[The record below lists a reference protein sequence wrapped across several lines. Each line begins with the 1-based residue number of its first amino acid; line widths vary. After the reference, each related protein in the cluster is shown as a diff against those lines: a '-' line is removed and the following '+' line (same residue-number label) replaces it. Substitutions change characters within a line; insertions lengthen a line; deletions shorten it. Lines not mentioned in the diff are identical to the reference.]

1 MRPSSSSAS
10 TDLDAGGPVCHGC
23 CVERVFTHAEAT
35 ALLPE
40 LTELLTAL
48 LSAHHVSMHQDAEMD
63 GHAVS
68 SNGSASAAIRASGPF
83 HDAQRLSAE
92 IEALGVILRDPATGL
107 VDFAAVRDEQ
117 PVYLC
122 WRLGEERIGYW
133 HPRDTGFMGRLPL

>member
-1 MRPSSSSAS
+1 
-10 TDLDAGGPVCHGC
+10 
-23 CVERVFTHAEAT
+23 VERVFTHAEAT

-48 LSAHHVSMHQDAEMD
+48 LSAQHVSMHQDPEMD

-107 VDFAAVRDEQ
+107 VDFAAVRDEK

-122 WRLGEERIGYW
+122 WRLGEERIAYW